1 MEMRY
6 YTTTVADDGSATVA
20 DLPPQTM
27 VNIVVLYEETND
39 LSVELRSIADSL
51 HDHPFMQMT
60 KDEILAALR
69 QTRDEVWEEQYGHL
83 S

>member
-39 LSVELRSIADSL
+39 LSVELRKIADSL
-51 HDHPFMQMT
+51 HDHPFMRMT